1 MGQQRGLRSIWLDS
15 RDGEP
20 QLIPPGRYDTGRTTP
35 ASGGDP
41 CPAMDVPRGMA
52 PIDLHLPDGAS
63 PLQAALE
70 PIEALSKTFGGTV
83 ASFDLTDAEHGEF
96 VIRIA
101 VDQALK
107 DRNVADQAS

>member
-1 MGQQRGLRSIWLDS
+1 VTLGT
-15 RDGEP
+15 GEP
-20 QLIPPGRYDTGRTTP
+20 QFISPGRYDTVLTTRD
-35 ASGGDP
+35 SGGDP

-63 PLQAALE
+63 PLQAVLE
-70 PIEALSKTFGGTV
+70 LIEALSKTFGGTV

-96 VIRIA
+96 VIKFA
-101 VDQALK
+101 VDQVLK

>member
-1 MGQQRGLRSIWLDS
+1 MTLGT
-15 RDGEP
+15 GEP
-20 QLIPPGRYDTGRTTP
+20 QFISPGRYDTVLTTRD
-35 ASGGDP
+35 SGGDP

-63 PLQAALE
+63 PLQAVLE
-70 PIEALSKTFGGTV
+70 LIEALSKTFGGTV

-96 VIRIA
+96 VIKFA
-101 VDQALK
+101 VDQVLK